1 MDGELKMKKRYSNF
15 LKFLIILSLNL
26 YVLTFAVKFTLC
38 FTPLYN
44 FDIEHLKIEANSN
57 LNRDSIKA
65 NYNAV
70 VNYIKNKNIAKLN
83 LPSLA
88 ISKTGEIH
96 FHEVKNIFLLFN
108 KINIISAISFLL
120 LLYIFFYFKDFSF
133 LKICSI
139 SLTAFPIL
147 LVLPFLI
154 NFDYSFTFFHK
165 LVFNNRY
172 WQFDPITDPII
183 NILPEEFFF
192 HCILLIVF
200 IMFVFSII
208 SALLYLIIKKRH
220 N

>member
-1 MDGELKMKKRYSNF
+1 MRKKCF
-15 LKFLIILSLNL
+15 GLFKLLIILSLNI

-44 FDIEHLKIEANSN
+44 FDIEHLKIETNSN
-57 LNRDSIKA
+57 LNRDSIKN

-70 VNYIKNKNIAKLN
+70 VNYIKDKNIVKLK

-96 FHEVKNIFLLFN
+96 FREVKNIFLLFN
-108 KINIISAISFLL
+108 NLNIIFGFIFLL
-120 LLYIFFYFKDFSF
+120 LIFIFFYFKDFSF
-133 LKICSI
+133 LKACSI
-139 SLTAFPIL
+139 SLAIFPIL

-154 NFDYSFTFFHK
+154 NFDNSFTFFHRV
-165 LVFNNRY
+165 VFNNSY

-200 IMFVFSII
+200 IMFAFSLIF
-208 SALLYLIIKKRH
+208 ALLYLIIKKRH